1 LRYVALT
8 HTPPWLDTS
17 QYIKLRLEEALQEAE
32 LALKFLD
39 QGLHRNASGKVF
51 QAWKAMISAAAAKN
65 RELIARHYTGVVK
78 DRTGRVR
85 SRADIIIALMPT
97 IRLREVASMLEEV
110 YGKELIHLTDIAL
123 NLHEFQYN
131 GLDPED
137 IVSRYTNLNDV
148 EKDIKY
154 LVEKTIEWVKHLS
167 QA

>member
-1 LRYVALT
+1 MALT

-17 QYIKLRLEEALQEAE
+17 QYIKLRLEEAVQEAE

-110 YGKELIHLTDIAL
+110 YGRELIHLTDIAL

-131 GLDPED
+131 GLDPES

-154 LVEKTIEWVKHLS
+154 LVEKTIEWVKRLS
-167 QA
+167 QT

>member
-1 LRYVALT
+1 MRYVALT

-17 QYIKLRLEEALQEAE
+17 QYIKLRLEEAVQEAE

-110 YGKELIHLTDIAL
+110 YGRELIHLTDIAL

-131 GLDPED
+131 GLDPEG

-148 EKDIKY
+148 EKDVKY
-154 LVEKTIEWVKHLS
+154 LAEKTIEWVKRLS

>member
-17 QYIKLRLEEALQEAE
+17 QYIKLRLEEAVQEAE

-65 RELIARHYTGVVK
+65 RELIARHYTGMVR
-78 DRTGRVR
+78 DRTGKVR
-85 SRADIIIALMPT
+85 SRADLIIALMPT
-97 IRLREVASMLEEV
+97 TRLREVASMLEEV
-110 YGKELIHLTDIAL
+110 YGKELIHLTDMAL
-123 NLHEFQYN
+123 NLHELQYN
-131 GLDPED
+131 GLDPEG

-154 LVEKTIEWVKHLS
+154 LAEKTIEWVKRLS

>member
-17 QYIKLRLEEALQEAE
+17 QYIKLRLEEAVQEAE

-65 RELIARHYTGVVK
+65 RELIARHYTGVVR
-78 DRTGRVR
+78 DRTGKVR
-85 SRADIIIALMPT
+85 SRADLIIALMPT
-97 IRLREVASMLEEV
+97 TRLKEVASMLEEV
-110 YGKELIHLTDIAL
+110 YGRELIHLTDMAL

-131 GLDPED
+131 GLDPEG
-137 IVSRYTNLNDV
+137 IVSRYTNLNNV
-148 EKDIKY
+148 EKDVKY
-154 LVEKTIEWVKHLS
+154 LAEKTIEWVKRLS

>member
-17 QYIKLRLEEALQEAE
+17 QYIKLRLEEAVQEAE

-65 RELIARHYTGVVK
+65 RELIARHYTGMVR
-78 DRTGRVR
+78 DRTGKVR
-85 SRADIIIALMPT
+85 SRADLIIALMPT
-97 IRLREVASMLEEV
+97 TRLREVASMLEEV

-154 LVEKTIEWVKHLS
+154 LAEKTIEWVKRLS